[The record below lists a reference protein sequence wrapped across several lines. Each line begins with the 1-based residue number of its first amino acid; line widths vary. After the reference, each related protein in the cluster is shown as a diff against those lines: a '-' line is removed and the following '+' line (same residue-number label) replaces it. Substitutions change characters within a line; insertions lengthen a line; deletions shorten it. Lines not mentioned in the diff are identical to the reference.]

1 MKKKLSIKLI
11 KNLTVHGLAA
21 FKARLDCRQLA
32 RPGARRLKF
41 QKIINFL
48 EFHFWICEILT
59 YGKATLT
66 KVSLDF
72 QLIAEPDESKSFQ
85 KKPKTEN
92 SGISTLLKAFLTIRQ
107 IMVKPLLKQ
116 VWISY
121 KLLSLTSC
129 LVKMKKFTST
139 NSIFVSTKTC
149 KNKMPGQRH

>member
-1 MKKKLSIKLI
+1 M
-11 KNLTVHGLAA
+11 TVHGLAA
-21 FKARLDCRQLA
+21 FKASLDYWQLA
-32 RPGARRLKF
+32 RPGAKKLSNLS
-41 QKIINFL
+41 ISSILIFL
-48 EFHFWICEILT
+48 ICEILI
-59 YGKATLT
+59 YGKATLS
-66 KVSLDF
+66 KVSMDF
-72 QLIAEPDESKSFQ
+72 QLIAVSDESKSFQ